1 MNGDWSHEQSSEES
15 SDTPKYIGGAFMAA
29 GVVLAGWVVNVIY
42 HLITGEGPTDIVS
55 SLIPKE
61 AMDVFIQTPGGPMEI
76 PPSSF
81 YVFGLMVTVMLLWI
95 CAGLAR
101 TFITTGM
108 KFFLP
113 GSDEALKKI
122 QQELQKVNRR

>member
-1 MNGDWSHEQSSEES
+1 MNGDWSHEQGSEDS

-55 SLIPKE
+55 SLIPRE

-76 PPSSF
+76 PPFLVLCFWLDGDGDAVVDLCGVGENVHYDRDEIFSAE
-81 YVFGLMVTVMLLWI
+81 FG
-95 CAGLAR
+95 
-101 TFITTGM
+101 
-108 KFFLP
+108 
-113 GSDEALKKI
+113 
-122 QQELQKVNRR
+122 

>member
-1 MNGDWSHEQSSEES
+1 MNGDWSHDQGSDNS

-55 SLIPKE
+55 GLIPRE

-81 YVFGLMVTVMLLWI
+81 YIFGLMITVLLLGI
-95 CAGLAR
+95 CAGVAKTLIA
-101 TFITTGM
+101 TGI
-108 KFFLP
+108 KFFQP
-113 GSDEALKKI
+113 SADESLKKI
-122 QQELQKVNRR
+122 YQELEKINRR